1 MTHVGVLNEK
11 VEGLSL
17 KMFKFVKEYQRFLI
31 PHIEKIVMQANIRS
45 LIRNGYN
52 FFLYSAVLVEKKSKK
67 GLKWVVL

>member
-31 PHIEKIVMQANIRS
+31 PHIEKIVMKANIRS
-45 LIRNGYN
+45 PIRNGYN
-52 FFLYSAVLVEKKSKK
+52 FFLYSAVLVEKKPKK
-67 GLKWVVL
+67 GLKRVVL